1 MVSILQHLQYIT
13 YFIPS
18 VWQSQEARLMREL
31 NHHELSDYPPKPKTH
46 ECMFICKHL
55 LQSHFA
61 SRSNNLLY
69 HYLQVSVTT
78 FSNIDGFSFRLVLNK
93 EYELLDWLSLKP
105 GPTQMSCYFYL
116 SKKLRENFQ
125 WQEIKTKRKKHQKN
139 TDGVAVHDNK
149 GEDIKV

>member
-93 EYELLDWLSLKP
+93 EYELLDWLSPKP
-105 GPTQMSCYFYL
+105 IQMSCYFYL
-116 SKKLRENFQ
+116 SRNFQ
-125 WQEIKTKRKKHQKN
+125 WRRIKTKQKKYRKN
-139 TDGVAVHDNK
+139 TNGVAVCHENK